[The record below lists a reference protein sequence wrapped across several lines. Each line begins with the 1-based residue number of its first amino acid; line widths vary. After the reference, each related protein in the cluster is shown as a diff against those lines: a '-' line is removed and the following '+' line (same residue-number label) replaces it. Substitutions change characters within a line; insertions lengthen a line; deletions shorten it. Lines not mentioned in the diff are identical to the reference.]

1 MPLLLVGVLAGCS
14 ASDSGG
20 SEAASDAGA
29 PMQDAPQAAEVG
41 ERAAVGEAGAE
52 GAAEDSKW
60 YFSRAR
66 MRLGQLQDKI
76 VEVMENNKR

>member
-52 GAAEDSKW
+52 GAAEDLS
-60 YFSRAR
+60 
-66 MRLGQLQDKI
+66 LI
-76 VEVMENNKR
+76 HI